1 MNKGIF
7 ITGTDTG
14 VGKTFVSIG
23 LLQAFKEMGF
33 SVCPMKPVE
42 TGCRINGGKL
52 IPLDTLK
59 LMDASGVKEPIEVV
73 NPYRFKPSLAPA
85 VAAELEEAVIKRSRI
100 ISSYKKLSNK
110 YDITIVEGAGGIMV
124 PVYKRYLY
132 LELIKDLDI
141 PVIIVSRPGLGTINH
156 TLLTIRT
163 AQSRGIKILGVIINY
178 AAKIKKSLSEKTNP
192 EVIEQLGGAPVLGIV
207 PYFKNP
213 TIARNKKIFSE
224 IAKKII
230 PCF

>member
-1 MNKGIF
+1 MHKGIF
-7 ITGTDTG
+7 ITGTNTG
-14 VGKTFVSIG
+14 VGKTFVSAG

-59 LMDASGVKEPIEVV
+59 LIDASSVKESLDIV
-73 NPYRFKPSLAPA
+73 NPYRFKPPIAPA
-85 VAAELEEAVIKRSRI
+85 VAAELEWKVIRKSKI
-100 ISSYKKLSNK
+100 ISAYKKLSNK
-110 YDITIVEGAGGIMV
+110 YDITTVEGAGGIMV
-124 PVYKRYLY
+124 PVYKKYLF
-132 LELIKDLDI
+132 LDLIKDLDI

-163 AQSRGIKILGVIINY
+163 AQSRGIKVLGVIINY
-178 AAKIKKSLSEKTNP
+178 AAKIKKGLSEKTNP

-207 PYFKNP
+207 PYSEKPASHIKRKFL
-213 TIARNKKIFSE
+213 E
-224 IAKKII
+224 IAEKILSC
-230 PCF
+230 P